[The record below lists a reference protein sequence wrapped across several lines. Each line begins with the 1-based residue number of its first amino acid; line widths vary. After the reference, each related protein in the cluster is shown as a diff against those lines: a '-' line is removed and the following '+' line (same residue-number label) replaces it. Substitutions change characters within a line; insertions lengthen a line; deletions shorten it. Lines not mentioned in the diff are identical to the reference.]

1 MSFCHALRQKPT
13 SSNCGS
19 QEAHRI
25 HKDSTSR
32 FNLHSGPDNRK
43 REPHRSL
50 TLGRSNHRTQ
60 DYFPRF
66 TVLPLSLQCTRSYVT
81 RIIPKLAVFSS
92 TRCFKSASWTNVS
105 RTQSHQPIFQSIIV
119 VWTPV
124 QFLAWWVGSV
134 KDSVIAGPV
143 LAGNVALLPTMGN
156 RVDPL
161 TTLPCSHP
169 IPRSQSHCADTE
181 FGDWD
186 EVNARARTTATPLPN
201 PAQSHNTIMIFCA
214 PSMLPSGAS
223 SSEIPSSM
231 RKAVIENF
239 QAPSVRGLSLG
250 HGLHRNGRSIHRLT
264 QNPLNTTYTAGNHT
278 WPPAVITVFVS
289 LW

>member
-1 MSFCHALRQKPT
+1 
-13 SSNCGS
+13 
-19 QEAHRI
+19 
-25 HKDSTSR
+25 
-32 FNLHSGPDNRK
+32 
-43 REPHRSL
+43 
-50 TLGRSNHRTQ
+50 
-60 DYFPRF
+60 
-66 TVLPLSLQCTRSYVT
+66 
-81 RIIPKLAVFSS
+81 
-92 TRCFKSASWTNVS
+92 
-105 RTQSHQPIFQSIIV
+105 
-119 VWTPV
+119 
-124 QFLAWWVGSV
+124 
-134 KDSVIAGPV
+134 
-143 LAGNVALLPTMGN
+143 MGN

-278 WPPAVITVFVS
+278 
-289 LW
+289 